1 MRSPKAKSDA
11 PRMAASRADRVLI
24 TGASAGIGAA
34 LARAYH
40 ARGAR
45 LLLLARRRERLEAF
59 AGTLGAL
66 TYCGDVCKPEE
77 VQAAIDLAKTSLGG
91 LDVVIA
97 NAGFAVRGPIE
108 TLAVED
114 FRRQLETNVLGVIA
128 TVRAALPLL
137 RASGGRLAIVGSVAA
152 SIPVPGTAAYSLSKA
167 AVRTFTEILALE
179 LKGSGVS
186 VTLLTPGM
194 IESDIR
200 KTDNFGNLHAETVD
214 RVPRWVT
221 MPADQA
227 ARIMVRAIDR
237 RKREQIIT
245 WHAWFLLGAWRCLP
259 GLMRPILARQR
270 SYNARGTDGR

>member
-1 MRSPKAKSDA
+1 MTAAKNQ
-11 PRMAASRADRVLI
+11 RVLI

-45 LLLLARRRERLEAF
+45 LLLMARRCDRLDAMASEM
-59 AGTLGAL
+59 GAL
-66 TYCGDVCKPEE
+66 ISCGDVCNPAE
-77 VQAAIDLAKTSLGG
+77 VQLAIDYAQDSLGG
-91 LDVVIA
+91 LDVVVA
-97 NAGFAVRGPIE
+97 NAGFAVAGRVE
-108 TLAVED
+108 TLTMED

-137 RASGGRLAIVGSVAA
+137 RIASGRLAIVGSMAGSV
-152 SIPVPGTAAYSLSKA
+152 PVPGTAAYSLSKA
-167 AVRTFTEILALE
+167 AVRILAEVLALE

-200 KTDNFGNLHAETVD
+200 KTDNFGIFHPEATD
-214 RVPRWVT
+214 HVPRWVV
-221 MPADQA
+221 MPVDKA
-227 ARIMVRAIDR
+227 AGIMVRAIDR

-245 WHAWFLLGAWRCLP
+245 WHAVFLLSAWRWLP
-259 GLMRPILARQR
+259 WLMRPMLAKQR
-270 SYNARGTDGR
+270 SWNTCRTLDR